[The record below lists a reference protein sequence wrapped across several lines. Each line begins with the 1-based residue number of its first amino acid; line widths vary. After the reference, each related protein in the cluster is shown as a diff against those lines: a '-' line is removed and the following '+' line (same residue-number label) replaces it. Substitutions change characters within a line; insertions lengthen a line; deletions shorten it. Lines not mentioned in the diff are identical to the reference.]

1 MDALKFEH
9 LLALNVPGVQLAQ
22 SSSEWRYFL
31 EFADSYFKTRNIS
44 NPVIVEIGVF
54 LNAQKAFYRELLDAE
69 HIGIDISP
77 GSCPD
82 ILGDSHN
89 LETVEKL
96 KIRLAGRPIDLLFID
111 GDHTYNSVKQDYEL
125 YGPLVKHLIALHDIF
140 LVRWH
145 DDPSD
150 VIYFWPKLVEMER
163 QNTTLTFK
171 RYKPIAGC
179 PDQMGI
185 GLIIKESA

>member
-1 MDALKFEH
+1 MDILKFEK
-9 LLALNVPGVQLAQ
+9 LLTLNVPGVQLAQ
-22 SSSEWRYFL
+22 SSMEWRYFL
-31 EFADSYFKTRNIS
+31 EFTDSYFKTRNIS

-54 LNAQKAFYRELLDAE
+54 LNAQKPFYKELLGAE
-69 HIGIDISP
+69 HIGIDISAD
-77 GSCPD
+77 SYPD

-89 LETVEKL
+89 PETVGKL
-96 KIRLAGRPIDLLFID
+96 KVRLAGRPIDLLFID

-150 VIYFWPKLVEMER
+150 VIYFWEKLIEMEK
-163 QNTTLTFK
+163 QSTILTFK
-171 RYKPIAGC
+171 QYKPIAGC

-185 GLIIKESA
+185 GLIIKEAI